1 MGYDEPKLKRLA
13 YLMGKAEE
21 GDAFAAFLLRVEL
34 GEVETCEH
42 PDRAYRILVTREEA
56 ASVPR
61 DVIIDRDAGGRLWLP
76 TQDREGC
83 ERFLWHAIGC
93 NKPNEVI
100 IREVDAGGYY
110 RATGERWGRG
120 AK

>member
-42 PDRAYRILVTREEA
+42 PDGAYRIRVTREETMSFRGGVA
-56 ASVPR
+56 
-61 DVIIDRDAGGRLWLP
+61 IDRDRDGGLWLP
-76 TQDREGC
+76 VNSHENC
-83 ERFLWHAIGC
+83 VYFLWQVLCVESARRIVVWDMGDDG
-93 NKPNEVI
+93 V
-100 IREVDAGGYY
+100 Y
-110 RATGERWGRG
+110 RASGEVW
-120 AK
+120 